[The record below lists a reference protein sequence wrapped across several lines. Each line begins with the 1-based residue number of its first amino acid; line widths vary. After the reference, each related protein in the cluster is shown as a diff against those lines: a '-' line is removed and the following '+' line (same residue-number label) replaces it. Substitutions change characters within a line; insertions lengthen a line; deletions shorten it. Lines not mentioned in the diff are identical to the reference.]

1 MATRTVSLDLTGRVV
16 AVTGGFGSLGANV
29 ARAALAAGA
38 HVAVIDRA
46 DAGRLPSGLTEAL
59 ALGGVDLGS
68 SQAASSAMSRIV
80 AQFGRLDA
88 LVNIAGGFTWEKVQG
103 GSIDAWD
110 AMYQINLR
118 TAVNA
123 TQCALVHLLAGGDA
137 RVVNV
142 GAGAAVKAAAGM
154 GAYAASKAGV
164 AKLTEALADEL
175 KDRGVCVNAVLPSII
190 DTPANRADMPD
201 ADFSRWVTPD
211 QIADLVVFLLS
222 PRARAVT
229 GALIPIAGR
238 V

>member
-1 MATRTVSLDLTGRVV
+1 MVSLDLNGKVV
-16 AVTGGFGSLGANV
+16 AITGGFGSLGAGV

-38 HVAVIDRA
+38 KVALIDRA
-46 DAGRLPSGLTEAL
+46 DAARAPAGLSDVLT
-59 ALGGVDLGS
+59 LGGVDLGS
-68 SQAASSAMSRIV
+68 TASASAAMGRI
-80 AQFGRLDA
+80 AGHFGRLDA
-88 LVNIAGGFTWEKVQG
+88 LVNVAGGFSWEKIEG
-103 GSIDAWD
+103 GSIDTWD

-123 TQCALVHLLAGGDA
+123 TQSALVHLLASDDA

-164 AKLTEALADEL
+164 ARFTEALADEL

-190 DTPANRADMPD
+190 DTVANRADMPS
-201 ADFSRWVTPD
+201 AEFSRWVKPE

-222 PRARAVT
+222 THAGAIT
-229 GALIPIAGR
+229 GALIPISGR